1 MADDRMKNDDRQRNM
16 GTGGRED
23 KGFDPGQQSP
33 GRNPQGGQ
41 QSGQQSGGQQGGQ
54 EKGNRNMEDDDEFGG
69 GTSGQR
75 GGQGGQ
81 GRGGQNR

>member
-1 MADDRMKNDDRQRNM
+1 MADDKMKQDDQKNM
-16 GTGGRED
+16 GGRDEQD
-23 KGFDPGQQSP
+23 FKQGQQSP

-41 QSGQQSGGQQGGQ
+41 QSGGQPTGGQQGG
-54 EKGNRNMEDDDEFGG
+54 KKDNLNMDDDDKFGG

-75 GGQGGQ
+75 GGGQ